1 MPFPK
6 VSLEDHLRQASRDIV
21 SILLQPPSQVTPDL
35 ESGGPIK
42 NSLLTLANIF
52 QTAENIPSLPNIK
65 VPIQDKPTPLP
76 RVIKEK
82 YSLDTNIKS
91 SFLRVKNTT
100 TVIEKLAQKKHERTT
115 YPTHRYNLRH
125 KIYPPSYRP
134 RAARTLLAQRI
145 FSTLNASY
153 IYNDERKRL
162 TIDKLVKGEDS
173 ETCLKSLS
181 MEFGR
186 LAQGNK
192 YGVQCTDTI
201 YFISQKDVP
210 MREKVTYKQCVC
222 DHLPLKPEP
231 FRVRIEV
238 GGDKLDCDIDAGHQQ
253 QI

>member
-1 MPFPK
+1 M
-6 VSLEDHLRQASRDIV
+6 
-21 SILLQPPSQVTPDL
+21 
-35 ESGGPIK
+35 
-42 NSLLTLANIF
+42 
-52 QTAENIPSLPNIK
+52 
-65 VPIQDKPTPLP
+65 
-76 RVIKEK
+76 
-82 YSLDTNIKS
+82 KS
-91 SFLRVKNTT
+91 SFPRVKNNT

-115 YPTHRYNLRH
+115 YPAHKYNLRH
-125 KIYPPSYRP
+125 KIYPPSYRL

-192 YGVQCTDTI
+192 YGVQYTDTI

-210 MREKVTYKQCVC
+210 MREKVTYKQFVC
-222 DHLPLKPEP
+222 DHLPLKHEP
-231 FRVRIEV
+231 FGVRIEV